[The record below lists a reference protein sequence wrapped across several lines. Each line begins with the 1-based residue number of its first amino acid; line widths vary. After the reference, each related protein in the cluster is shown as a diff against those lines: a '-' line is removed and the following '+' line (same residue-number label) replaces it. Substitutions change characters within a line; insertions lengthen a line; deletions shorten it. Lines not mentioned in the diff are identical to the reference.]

1 MTERA
6 LAVVREFLNRVRP
19 RSMGVITHVNPDPDA
34 VASAVFARLLLEKMS
49 GTRAAIIFPEGPS
62 RISKKLLSSLSLDV
76 SFALEPPSTMDAA
89 IVIDTPSSTQLSSL
103 AGLIASLGHRVLVI
117 DHHAS
122 GGDLLSKARYRV
134 WRPEVACTVILVELL
149 TQAKVE
155 IDAPL
160 ATLGIAGIIYD
171 TARFQRA
178 TPQSLRAV
186 ARLMEMGGAYDA
198 ALSSL
203 QEPASV
209 SERIARLKA
218 ASRVSIVQVGNV
230 VVAGTYVASHEAAA
244 ARALLGLGADVAV
257 VVGGKRGELRV
268 SMRASRDF
276 VALTGLSLGRDIVPL
291 LTDILGG
298 EGGGHDTSAGFNA
311 KGNPQRALSSI
322 LRVIYSEVSSRVFGA
337 SKGKDGHGLR

>member
-1 MTERA
+1 MIEGEA
-6 LAVVREFLNRVRP
+6 LVAIEEFLSHTRP
-19 RSMGVITHVNPDPDA
+19 ELIAIITHVNPDPDA
-34 VASAVFARLLLEKMS
+34 VASAVFAKLLLEKIS
-49 GTRAAIIFPEGPS
+49 QIRPVIIFPEGPS
-62 RISKKLLSSLSLDV
+62 KISKKLLSRLSLNV
-76 SFALEPPSTMDAA
+76 PFTLEPPNTINAA
-89 IVIDTPSSTQLSSL
+89 VVIDTPSSTQLSSFAEL
-103 AGLIASLGHRVLVI
+103 VVSLGSRVLVI

-122 GGDLLSKARYRV
+122 GGDLVSKACYRV

-149 TQAKVE
+149 TQAKIK
-155 IDAPL
+155 IDGAL

-186 ARLMEMGGAYDA
+186 ARLMEMGGAYDI

-218 ASRVSIVQVGNV
+218 ASRVSIVQVGNII
-230 VVAGTYVASHEAAA
+230 VAGTYVASHEAAA

-276 VALTGLSLGRDIVPL
+276 VTLTGLSLGRDIVPL

-311 KGNPQRALSSI
+311 EGDPQRALSSI
-322 LRVIYSEVSSRVFGA
+322 LRVIYSEVSSRIFRT
-337 SKGKDGHGLR
+337 SKGRSK